1 MSIQKFPLDAVQK
14 VRHHIQSMLVLSN
27 HEDQPELWSKYT
39 DVDELPE
46 PGSLSELGN
55 LFDFGSG
62 VELGTKTPVHQGKW
76 FVSTTNPGGALIK
89 LPGLRLKPELRLVA
103 YLYREEKMGVGAVY
117 ALPEGLST
125 TAQLEQ
131 ALAEPAEPTQPP
143 KPAGALAD
151 VMESLEGDRSPV
163 SFLIAS
169 ILRREMQEFGALG
182 KFQDWTHHR
191 LTSSLPGKVKWQWQ
205 TPQELSD
212 LTPKVRMFPDGK
224 AAVEFFT
231 CRVSPPIALF
241 QHIDQYSAN
250 SYRAIALDR
259 AVAIAQKA

>member
-1 MSIQKFPLDAVQK
+1 MSIQRFPLDAVQK
-14 VRHHIQSMLVLSN
+14 VRHHIQSMLVLPN
-27 HEDQPELWSKYT
+27 HENQPELWSTYT
-39 DVDELPE
+39 DVDDLPE
-46 PGSLSELGN
+46 PESLSELGS
-55 LFDFGSG
+55 LFDFGG
-62 VELGTKTPVHQGKW
+62 GADLGTTTDAHQGKW
-76 FVSTTNPGGALIK
+76 FVSTTNPGRALIK

-103 YLYREEKMGVGAVY
+103 YLYREEKIGVGAIY
-117 ALPEGLST
+117 ALPEELST
-125 TAQLEQ
+125 TAYLEQ
-131 ALAEPAEPTQPP
+131 ALTEPATSTRPPQP
-143 KPAGALAD
+143 KNALAD
-151 VMESLEGDRSPV
+151 VMESLEGDRSPI

-182 KFQDWTHHR
+182 KLQDWTHHR

-205 TPQELSD
+205 TPQELTD

-259 AVAIAQKA
+259 SVAIAQKA